1 MFLDNAPVHPENL
14 VGKYSNIKIVF
25 LRKYTTSRLQP
36 LYTGIFKNFKV
47 KYRKTLLRHVIARI
61 SNDRSAS
68 DIAKEVDILQAI
80 PWVATVWNKV
90 LETTIKNCFC
100 KVWHCATSSSKWR
113 IWVGCRVC
121 WTLQRAHR
129 DKRSWKRFHS
139 WGTYWF
145 WYWNFKFSPSYHF
158 RDGRLESCVISRS
171 YLSGFLLFYQI
182 SRYLFLHLKFLKR
195 NYYNTI
201 FRAFRRQD
209 RFFY

>member
-1 MFLDNAPVHPENL
+1 MHPENL

-80 PWVATVWNKV
+80 TWVATAWNKV

-100 KVWHCATSSSKWR
+100 KMWHCATSSSK
-113 IWVGCRVC
+113 
-121 WTLQRAHR
+121 
-129 DKRSWKRFHS
+129 
-139 WGTYWF
+139 
-145 WYWNFKFSPSYHF
+145 
-158 RDGRLESCVISRS
+158 
-171 YLSGFLLFYQI
+171 
-182 SRYLFLHLKFLKR
+182 
-195 NYYNTI
+195 
-201 FRAFRRQD
+201 
-209 RFFY
+209 

>member
-25 LRKYTTSRLQP
+25 LRKNTTSRLQP
-36 LYTGIFKNFKV
+36 LYAGIFRNFKV

-80 PWVATVWNKV
+80 TWVATAWNKV
-90 LETTIKNCFC
+90 LETTIKNCFY

-145 WYWNFKFSPSYHF
+145 WYWNFNFHLPITSEMVDWKAASFQ
-158 RDGRLESCVISRS
+158 EVI
-171 YLSGFLLFYQI
+171 FLA
-182 SRYLFLHLKFLKR
+182 S
-195 NYYNTI
+195 
-201 FRAFRRQD
+201 
-209 RFFY
+209 FFFIKLVDIYFCIWNF